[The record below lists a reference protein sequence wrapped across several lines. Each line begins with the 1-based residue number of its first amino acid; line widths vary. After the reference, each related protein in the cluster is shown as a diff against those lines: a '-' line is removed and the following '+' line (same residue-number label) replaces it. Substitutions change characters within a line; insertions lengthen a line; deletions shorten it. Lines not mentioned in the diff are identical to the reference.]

1 MTKIFSRL
9 TNSLFVFLL
18 CFILSSCSGSG
29 VKSAEYS
36 PWKSIELANQAS
48 ALDIDF
54 IDDNHGFLVG
64 SNRLILE
71 TNDGGK
77 NWEERSLDLS
87 SEENFRLLDIDFNGD
102 EGWLIGQPS
111 LVMHTVDSGKNWTRL
126 SLGNKLPGQPFLIT
140 TISKDSAELATTA
153 GAIYLTSNRGESWEA
168 KVIDASGSG
177 GVRDLRRGS
186 DGNYVSV
193 SSLGNFFST
202 LEKNSDTWMAHQ
214 RASSKRVQS
223 IGFNPKGN
231 LWMLS
236 RGAEIRF
243 NEDNSDLE
251 SWTKPII
258 PILNGYNYLDMGW
271 DPKGAI
277 WAGGGNGTLIVS
289 NDNGQ
294 TWENDPIA
302 SSLPTNFIKII
313 FLNKNNLNE
322 PKGFILGERGY
333 ILRWN
338 G

>member
-1 MTKIFSRL
+1 MKKSVLSIPNLILTIIFC
-9 TNSLFVFLL
+9 FV
-18 CFILSSCSGSG
+18 LSGCSSTG
-29 VKSAEYS
+29 VKTSDVS
-36 PWKSIELANQAS
+36 PWETIQFEDQANT
-48 ALDIDF
+48 LDIDF
-54 IDDNHGFLVG
+54 INEDKGFLVG
-64 SNRLILE
+64 SNRLIME

-77 NWEERSLDLS
+77 SWEKRSLDIS
-87 SEENFRLLDIDFNGD
+87 SDENFRLLDIDFKGE

-111 LVMHTVDSGKNWTRL
+111 LVMHTIDEGKSWTRL

-140 TISKDSAELATTA
+140 TVDKNCAELATTA
-153 GAIYLTSNRGESWEA
+153 GAIYQTKDSGESWEA
-168 KVIDASGSG
+168 KVVDASGSG
-177 GVRDLRRGS
+177 GVRDLRRTD

-202 LEKNSDTWMAHQ
+202 LQKDSDTWVAHQ

-223 IGFNPKGN
+223 IGFNPDGN

-243 NEDNSDLE
+243 NEDNEDLE

-271 DPKGAI
+271 DPNGDI

-289 NDNGQ
+289 RDEGKS
-294 TWENDPIA
+294 WESDPIA
-302 SSLPTNFIKII
+302 SNLPTNYIKILFI
-313 FLNKNNLNE
+313 NKDDLKTT
-322 PKGFILGERGY
+322 KGFILGERGY

>member
-1 MTKIFSRL
+1 MKNFFINIPNLFL
-9 TNSLFVFLL
+9 SLVICFV
-18 CFILSSCSGSG
+18 LSSCSSTG
-29 VKSAEYS
+29 VRMSDNS
-36 PWKSIELANQAS
+36 PWETIQFEDQSN

-54 IDDNHGFLVG
+54 IDNENGFLVG
-64 SNRLILE
+64 SNKLIME
-71 TNDGGK
+71 SNDGGK
-77 NWEERSLDLS
+77 TWEKRNLEIS
-87 SEENFRLLDIDFNGD
+87 SEENFRLLDIDFKGT

-111 LVMHTVDSGKNWTRL
+111 LVMHTVDAGKNWTRL

-140 TISKDSAELATTA
+140 TVNNGVAELATTA
-153 GAIYLTSNRGESWEA
+153 GAIYETSDSGESWNA
-168 KVIDASGSG
+168 KVVDSSGSG
-177 GVRDLRRGS
+177 GVRDLRRTDNG
-186 DGNYVSV
+186 DYVSV

-202 LEKNSDTWMAHQ
+202 LQNNSDKWVAHQ

-223 IGFNPKGN
+223 IGFNPDGN

-243 NEDNSDLE
+243 HDDNDDLE

-271 DPKGAI
+271 DPNGDI

-289 NDNGQ
+289 KDKGK
-294 TWENDPIA
+294 TWNSDPVA
-302 SSLPTNFIKII
+302 SSLPTNYIKIV
-313 FLNKNNLNE
+313 FLDKDQLENK
-322 PKGFILGERGY
+322 KGFILGERGY